1 MPGSPRAE
9 GFRRRHRFSERG
21 SFGPALRSARKLR
34 GDTVVVSIVPGRPGA
49 TRLGIALTRRLV
61 PRATER
67 NRFKRLVRETFRRHE
82 VKARG
87 VDCVVALRKP
97 FEASMAV
104 ALRQELKDLFDQVSV
119 R

>member
-34 GDTVVVSIVPGRPGA
+34 GDTVVVSIVPGRAGA
-49 TRLGIALTRRLV
+49 TRLGIAITRRLV

-67 NRFKRLVRETFRRHE
+67 NRFKRLVREAFRRHE
-82 VKARG
+82 VKGRG

-97 FEASMAV
+97 FDATMATG
-104 ALRQELKDLFDQVSV
+104 LRQELKGLFDQVSA